1 MRKELET
8 AGRIVASVAM
18 LPGGA
23 VAEKISPPAQ
33 VASINSELF
42 LPGGIIN
49 WDKVRESIKL
59 DVTPKQNE
67 KSAASVLNQ
76 NSFDLEWSKIA
87 VCDVEPN
94 EVELRVHNMS
104 DVTFN
109 VTGSIFAQDRGG
121 EIKEIS
127 SVPEPYQACAP
138 DAWCGPDERIENQYS
153 YFDGDVWGKTEVRY
167 NDVVVAEATMDKT
180 HLHCGTEP
188 TPTPTPTPAWKFE
201 WSNFAVCDEEP
212 NEVEI
217 RAHNLNNVTVDV
229 DGVIYAQH
237 NGGEIKELSSVPE
250 PYRACPPDAWC
261 GPDERI
267 ENQYS
272 WFDGDVWGE
281 AVVTYN
287 GTEVASQVM
296 NKTHLECGTEPT
308 ATPTATK
315 TSKPTA
321 TATPTRTSVGPTA
334 TATRTPKATE
344 TPKKTSVKPTATER
358 PVVNQTPVAPATGS
372 RESRNGELTAG
383 LLAAGLAAAAIEGIR
398 RKNRK
403 AQS

>member
-127 SVPEPYQACAP
+127 SVPEPMK
-138 DAWCGPDERIENQYS
+138 S
-153 YFDGDVWGKTEVRY
+153 
-167 NDVVVAEATMDKT
+167 
-180 HLHCGTEP
+180 L
-188 TPTPTPTPAWKFE
+188 
-201 WSNFAVCDEEP
+201 
-212 NEVEI
+212 
-217 RAHNLNNVTVDV
+217 
-229 DGVIYAQH
+229 
-237 NGGEIKELSSVPE
+237 
-250 PYRACPPDAWC
+250 
-261 GPDERI
+261 
-267 ENQYS
+267 
-272 WFDGDVWGE
+272 
-281 AVVTYN
+281 
-287 GTEVASQVM
+287 
-296 NKTHLECGTEPT
+296 
-308 ATPTATK
+308 
-315 TSKPTA
+315 
-321 TATPTRTSVGPTA
+321 
-334 TATRTPKATE
+334 
-344 TPKKTSVKPTATER
+344 
-358 PVVNQTPVAPATGS
+358 
-372 RESRNGELTAG
+372 
-383 LLAAGLAAAAIEGIR
+383 
-398 RKNRK
+398 
-403 AQS
+403 